1 MPIDL
6 LVHNVGHH
14 DVYPILRG
22 PDGPCLGHMAGF
34 YVQPLLARLGQ
45 HLAGSPAQVAG
56 DRLVFSTPLTLD
68 FSAKHLA
75 QRLQLRESEVERLG
89 QPVLVDGVLLPLL
102 GPVVR
107 DWVAATGPGR
117 DRRLLL
123 VTSAPSDPAASS
135 TGTRGA
141 RAVLAPLALAI
152 DPLLVV
158 TELVNQ
164 ETPFHFDPRAD
175 FVRQELLPWI
185 LAAQGEAVARSP
197 KTWRQEF
204 SLTLSLSTGTTPVI
218 ASILA
223 ATREFHPALL
233 HVPRARQV
241 PALEDSAFEVERHV
255 AATVR
260 QRPAAPV
267 AEEGEDVQR
276 LVQDLREWAAAAG
289 WTRQRLPEP
298 SELETF
304 WLRKSGKPV
313 LAALLVSTPEG
324 PRIHRGM
331 NLEVSL
337 PTGTLCAERN
347 AIGSALAANPRLGRR
362 DFRAIA
368 VWAPPLWVK
377 KEDPASPGASPASP
391 ESPALVLQDRNPLLP
406 CGACREWLQ
415 QIAEVNPELLV
426 ITFPAGT
433 FDQVIVQRV
442 ASLDG

>member
-1 MPIDL
+1 
-6 LVHNVGHH
+6 
-14 DVYPILRG
+14 
-22 PDGPCLGHMAGF
+22 
-34 YVQPLLARLGQ
+34 
-45 HLAGSPAQVAG
+45 
-56 DRLVFSTPLTLD
+56 
-68 FSAKHLA
+68 
-75 QRLQLRESEVERLG
+75 
-89 QPVLVDGVLLPLL
+89 
-102 GPVVR
+102 
-107 DWVAATGPGR
+107 
-117 DRRLLL
+117 
-123 VTSAPSDPAASS
+123 
-135 TGTRGA
+135 
-141 RAVLAPLALAI
+141 
-152 DPLLVV
+152 
-158 TELVNQ
+158 
-164 ETPFHFDPRAD
+164 
-175 FVRQELLPWI
+175 
-185 LAAQGEAVARSP
+185 
-197 KTWRQEF
+197 
-204 SLTLSLSTGTTPVI
+204 VI

-223 ATREFHPALL
+223 ATREFHPDLL

-241 PALEDSAFEVERHV
+241 PALVGPGFEVERHV
-255 AATVR
+255 SATVR

-267 AEEGEDVQR
+267 AEEGEDVRR

-298 SELETF
+298 SELEKF

-377 KEDPASPGASPASP
+377 KEGR
-391 ESPALVLQDRNPLLP
+391 ESAALVLQDRNPLLP